1 MYFKHRRTHLY
12 ILLVLLKWIQSKQ
25 TSVTSWQASFYT
37 KMSITAA
44 SSPNSTQQPLCQHY
58 TKLLIQLHQRIPI
71 SATDKASYNLINEVS
86 KAFNIKRI
94 VWGIFFDLTKAFD
107 CVNHILLEEIEFF
120 GITGKTYTLIKSYLE
135 SKYQR
140 VNFKNKVSN
149 CGIVRNSV
157 PQGSVM
163 GPLIFLIYTDLP
175 KTTFNTNHNN
185 NTKRALFAVNT
196 SVMVNNP
203 SLFNSESDINMVFK
217 NANEWFSGNL
227 LSLNCGKTHRMHF
240 LTKNGSLD

>member
-1 MYFKHRRTHLY
+1 
-12 ILLVLLKWIQSKQ
+12 
-25 TSVTSWQASFYT
+25 
-37 KMSITAA
+37 
-44 SSPNSTQQPLCQHY
+44 
-58 TKLLIQLHQRIPI
+58 
-71 SATDKASYNLINEVS
+71 
-86 KAFNIKRI
+86 
-94 VWGIFFDLTKAFD
+94 
-107 CVNHILLEEIEFF
+107 
-120 GITGKTYTLIKSYLE
+120 
-135 SKYQR
+135 
-140 VNFKNKVSN
+140 
-149 CGIVRNSV
+149 
-157 PQGSVM
+157 M